1 MPGPRSNLWSFFTR
15 DPTGKTAKCALCNQL
30 MSVEKSTYSNLR
42 RHILR
47 KHPSRRHEVAP
58 RQKTL
63 HNAMWKHF
71 SKEPEKRAKCRHC
84 GTVLTYKYTT
94 SSLGRHMQN
103 KHVKILLEE
112 QQSSAAQ
119 FEEEYEEVYEEE
131 EEEEDEQGVF
141 PVHSDEERSQYA
153 AGGCVS
159 GNESDGE
166 MECGGGLIELQPV
179 KNDGLTEPI
188 KLEIVDLNPEP
199 TSNDDPDHELIEGS
213 IHHHHHHQSSRM
225 TQYDEEAAMMHHHHH
240 HELGQADDL
249 SEVIEETVIGQIMGP
264 EGTAHPGPAD
274 PTATEDEERKA
285 SAGCLISSSM
295 KHINTKVATFAVHTA
310 LEMESLAAQQR
321 IIAQKLVSDILFN
334 AKLDNLD
341 ENSLVIV
348 RVGTFERE

>member
-58 RQKTL
+58 RVSSRARGPFCPSPLFILPFPHSFSQEKTL

-112 QQSSAAQ
+112 QQSSAVQ

-131 EEEEDEQGVF
+131 EEEEEQGLF

-188 KLEIVDLNPEP
+188 KLEVGAVVRYLE
-199 TSNDDPDHELIEGS
+199 
-213 IHHHHHHQSSRM
+213 
-225 TQYDEEAAMMHHHHH
+225 
-240 HELGQADDL
+240 
-249 SEVIEETVIGQIMGP
+249 
-264 EGTAHPGPAD
+264 
-274 PTATEDEERKA
+274 
-285 SAGCLISSSM
+285 
-295 KHINTKVATFAVHTA
+295 KVAW
-310 LEMESLAAQQR
+310 
-321 IIAQKLVSDILFN
+321 
-334 AKLDNLD
+334 
-341 ENSLVIV
+341 
-348 RVGTFERE
+348 

>member
-1 MPGPRSNLWSFFTR
+1 MSGPRSNLWSFFTR

-131 EEEEDEQGVF
+131 GEEEEQGVF
-141 PVHSDEERSQYA
+141 PMHSDEERSQYA

-199 TSNDDPDHELIEGS
+199 TSNDDPEHELIEGS
-213 IHHHHHHQSSRM
+213 IHHHHHHQSSRI

-240 HELGQADDL
+240 HHELGQEDDL

-264 EGTAHPGPAD
+264 EDTVHPGPAN